1 MFIHPTPEWQETGAK
16 LVDQLTAGCGRQGLA
31 PDRFGLVVA
40 VPGAGGRAEGFA
52 YRGDWRC
59 YPCSLVKVFHLVH
72 ALHLIEAGR
81 IAPHA
86 DLDRALRDMILWS
99 SNTATNY
106 VIDLVTG
113 TTGDTRLE
121 APALTDW
128 MARREAL
135 NRFFATLGWPEFA
148 GCNITQKLMD
158 DRRYGREAQ
167 YAGPEGQNLNAL
179 TPLAAARLMWEL
191 FEGSLPLGPG
201 MRRRAQDTLRRD
213 RTAPEAAAPQFQL
226 DRFLGAGLP
235 DEAEIWSKAGL
246 NLWTGDP
253 RASYF
258 KHDLVRYRLPG
269 GPPVTLLLMTA
280 GRGLSEARPEAF
292 PAIARTL
299 HAAIAPLLQD
309 IPVGGAGPLSPR

>member
-1 MFIHPTPEWQETGAK
+1 MFIHPTPEWQQTGAK
-16 LVDQLTAGCGRQGLA
+16 LVDQLTARFGRQGLA

-59 YPCSLVKVFHLVH
+59 YPCSLVKTFHLIH
-72 ALHLIEAGR
+72 ALSRLEEGG

-86 DLDRALRDMILWS
+86 EIDRALRDMILWS

-106 VIDLVTG
+106 VIDLITG
-113 TTGDTRLE
+113 TTGDTLQE
-121 APALTDW
+121 GAALSEW
-128 MARREAL
+128 MARRARL
-135 NRFFATLGWPEFA
+135 NGFFEVLGWPEFA

-191 FEGSLPLGPG
+191 FEGAPPLGPA
-201 MRRRAQDTLRRD
+201 MRQRACDTLHRD
-213 RTAPEAAAPQFQL
+213 RDAAEARDPHFQVAS
-226 DRFLGAGLP
+226 FLGAGLP
-235 DEAEIWSKAGL
+235 PDTRIWSKAGL

-253 RASYF
+253 CASF
-258 KHDLVRYRLPG
+258 FRHDMLRYLVRGNL
-269 GPPVTLLLMTA
+269 PVTLVLMAA
-280 GRGLSEARPEAF
+280 GRELSESFPDAF
-292 PAIARTL
+292 PAM
-299 HAAIAPLLQD
+299 AATIHEAITPLLRPSSTQT
-309 IPVGGAGPLSPR
+309 